1 MDNLMN
7 GTQVFYDSLRA
18 LGPIEAETV
27 PNAIANQIMA
37 NGMFQG
43 DMSQCKA
50 TVALYSMIASTSTVA
65 EFSTVLETG
74 ILPSGDQLSVSDNT
88 LAMAGR
94 SCCGH
99 TCEGTCTKTGTS
111 KGEKE
116 EKAER

>member
-1 MDNLMN
+1 MN
-7 GTQVFYDSLRA
+7 GTQVFYESLRA

-50 TVALYSMIASTSTVA
+50 TVALYSLIASTSTVA
-65 EFSTVLETG
+65 EFNTVLETG
-74 ILPSGDQLSVSDNT
+74 ILPSGDKMNLSGK
-88 LAMAGR
+88 AMGSAGK

-99 TCEGTCTKTGTS
+99 TCEGTCTPGKTEGGS
-111 KGEKE
+111 KRESK
-116 EKAER
+116 R

>member
-1 MDNLMN
+1 MN

-50 TVALYSMIASTSTVA
+50 TVALYSMIASTSTVS
-65 EFSTVLETG
+65 EFSSVLETG
-74 ILPSGDQLSVSDNT
+74 ILPSGDQLSVSDKT
-88 LAMAGR
+88 LAMAGK

-99 TCEGTCTKTGTS
+99 TCEGTCTKS
-111 KGEKE
+111 KEDSGSGRE
-116 EKAER
+116 ERESKR